1 MTAGPRSPSS
11 LPDRVMRAGD
21 TLRRLARFTKETRF
35 ALGSRHY
42 DLCHA
47 LATMP
52 PGPTDRPVIPL
63 LYDISLLFFPET
75 HPRER
80 VRAFE
85 RWQPRMLR
93 SPAIDTIS
101 EL

>member
-1 MTAGPRSPSS
+1 
-11 LPDRVMRAGD
+11 
-21 TLRRLARFTKETRF
+21 
-35 ALGSRHY
+35 
-42 DLCHA
+42 
-47 LATMP
+47 MP